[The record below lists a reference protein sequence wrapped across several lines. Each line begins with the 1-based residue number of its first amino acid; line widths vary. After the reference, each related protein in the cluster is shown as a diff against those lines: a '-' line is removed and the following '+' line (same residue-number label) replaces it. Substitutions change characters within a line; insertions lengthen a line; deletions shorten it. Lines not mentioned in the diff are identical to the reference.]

1 MPQTGT
7 VGVFVAQGQNK
18 KNKKNSMKMNLQMAT
33 NPVQSFNP
41 SYKDVID
48 NVENG

>member
-1 MPQTGT
+1 
-7 VGVFVAQGQNK
+7 
-18 KNKKNSMKMNLQMAT
+18 MKMNLQVAT
-33 NPVQSFNP
+33 NAVQSFNP

>member
-7 VGVFVAQGQNK
+7 VGVFVAQVQNK
-18 KNKKNSMKMNLQMAT
+18 KTKNSMKMNLQVVT
-33 NPVQSFNP
+33 NAVQSFNP
-41 SYKDVID
+41 SYKDAID